1 MARTYGQ
8 YCGLARAADLVG
20 ERWALLVVRDL
31 ITRPR
36 RFSELRAGLPGIPP
50 TVLTAR
56 LRELESAGVIQ
67 RVPAPLPASGLHY
80 TLTPYGDD
88 LGALVVALGRWG
100 AQRMGPARAG
110 EVVTDG
116 SFAAALLSGIT
127 DRRPGRDLV
136 VEVRGPGGSAHLAF
150 RSAGAIVSPGPAESP
165 DVVLEG
171 PALRE
176 LLAHRTTVRRAVAH
190 GTLVVTGRPTLA
202 QEAIDAL
209 DVPLDQGFDLGALQS

>member
-31 ITRPR
+31 ITGPR
-36 RFSELRAGLPGIPP
+36 RFSELRDGLPGIPP

-56 LRELESAGVIQ
+56 LRELESAGVIR
-67 RVPAPLPASGLHY
+67 RVPAPLPASGLRY

-88 LGALVVALGRWG
+88 LGNAVVALGRWG
-100 AQRMGPARAG
+100 ARRMGPVRAG

-116 SFAAALLSGIT
+116 SLAAALLSGIT
-127 DRRPGRDLV
+127 SRRPGRDLV
-136 VEVRGPGGSAHLAF
+136 VEVRGPGASAYLAF
-150 RSAGAIVSPGPAESP
+150 RSGVASVTPGPAPSP

-176 LLAHRTTVRRAVAH
+176 LLAHRTTVRHAMA
-190 GTLVVTGRPTLA
+190 GGSLIVTGRPILA

-209 DVPLDQGFDLGALQS
+209 DVPLDQSDDPVAQQD